1 MVSQTANAP
10 VTFKHFVCQSPRAP
24 ARRGDDRADV
34 ITRCCRECEGRACR
48 HTELRRARSVA
59 AMSDCL
65 RGERCLMEQK
75 KNCPN
80 ILLSGDFIFI
90 MLLELQANA
99 LCWNNESQ

>member
-1 MVSQTANAP
+1 
-10 VTFKHFVCQSPRAP
+10 
-24 ARRGDDRADV
+24 
-34 ITRCCRECEGRACR
+34 
-48 HTELRRARSVA
+48 
-59 AMSDCL
+59 
-65 RGERCLMEQK
+65 MEQK